1 MLEDLRETFSEP
13 WQPASKAA
21 LIAWTAFYCIFL
33 IYAWQA
39 HGGFLLVDNAN
50 LIVHEGGHALFGW
63 FGPTLGLW
71 GGTILELLVPLLLAA
86 SFAYK
91 RQTTATAFC
100 LFLFF
105 ENFLYVAT
113 YMSDARSQALPLVS
127 LGGDEPINDWFLMLG
142 QIGLLQHEQGLSR
155 AVRLAGW
162 IGMVA
167 SVGWMWVRANQ
178 AEKAKAA
185 GLGN

>member
-1 MLEDLRETFSEP
+1 MLEELRETLAEP

-21 LIAWTAFYCIFL
+21 LIAWSVFYAIFL
-33 IYAWQA
+33 FYAWQA
-39 HGGFLLVDNAN
+39 HGGFLMVDNAN

-63 FGPTLGLW
+63 FGQTPGLW
-71 GGTILELLVPLLLAA
+71 GGTILQLLVPLLLAA

-113 YMSDARSQALPLVS
+113 YMSDARTQALPLVS

-142 QIGLLQHEQGLSR
+142 QLGLLPYDQALSR
-155 AVRLAGW
+155 AVRFAGW
-162 IGMVA
+162 IGMLA
-167 SVGWMWVRANQ
+167 TVGWMWLRGSQAVKARAV
-178 AEKAKAA
+178 
-185 GLGN
+185 GIG

>member
-13 WQPASKAA
+13 WQTASRPT
-21 LIAWTAFYCIFL
+21 LLAWTACYTLLL

-39 HGGFLLVDNAN
+39 HGAFLLVDNAN

-71 GGTILELLVPLLLAA
+71 GGTILELLVPLLLAL

-100 LFLFF
+100 MFVFF

-142 QIGLLQHEQGLSR
+142 QVGLLQYDQVLSR
-155 AVRLAGW
+155 AIRLAGW
-162 IGMVA
+162 IGMLA
-167 SVGWMWVRANQ
+167 TVGWMWLRANQ
-178 AEKAKAA
+178 AEKARAA
-185 GLGN
+185 RA